1 MYKSKADTFDFKDK
15 QTGLKTFGAKRVRRI
30 ALAAAF
36 PEFCTTKEV
45 DALHDLLDQNYTAVC
60 RRLGGDNREPHRHQ
74 YGWKLRAGNYAA
86 VRWAGSQLQDPN
98 RHHPVSPEDYNW
110 HMRNCSELYLIINIV
125 TGAFDTKFAR

>member
-15 QTGLKTFGAKRVRRI
+15 QTGLKTFGAKQVRRI

-36 PEFCTTKEV
+36 PEFYTTKEV
-45 DALHDLLDQNYTAVC
+45 DALHSLLDQNYTAVC
-60 RRLGGDNREPHRHQ
+60 WRLGGDNREPHRHQ

-86 VRWAGSQLQDPN
+86 
-98 RHHPVSPEDYNW
+98 SPEDYNW
-110 HMRNCSELYLIINIV
+110 HMRNCSELYLIINVV